1 MLAGWLG
8 TVLEV
13 EGGVVAVL
21 GVGKGF
27 LISRRIAY
35 SSMGSGTSRHS
46 GLCWGGRRG
55 LSRRTWR
62 RLLLSF
68 CFGGNIGVES
78 SRSEVNGGSEW

>member
-1 MLAGWLG
+1 MSVFVLLVLVRRRMDASDDDEWLRFLAA
-8 TVLEV
+8 
-13 EGGVVAVL
+13 VAH
-21 GVGKGF
+21 
-27 LISRRIAY
+27 
-35 SSMGSGTSRHS
+35 SSMGSMTSRHS